1 MNILIKHYI
10 NSLKKEILKQE
21 NVKEYL
27 FFKSKLDEKDIKRLK
42 SSIKLA
48 KKQLVKDAVINANY
62 EESKEGY
69 IKLNEEYSSNPY
81 YENYIF
87 LKDEVYNDLYVIKD
101 LIEG

>member
-10 NSLKKEILKQE
+10 NSLKKEILKQD

-27 FFKSKLDEKDIKRLK
+27 FFKSKLNDKDIKKLQN
-42 SSIKLA
+42 SIKLA
-48 KKQLVKDAVINANY
+48 KKQLVNNTIINSSY
-62 EESKEGY
+62 EESKERY
-69 IKLNEEYSSNPY
+69 IKLNDEYLSNPY

-87 LKDEVYNDLYVIKD
+87 LKDEIYNDLYVIKD